1 MTVHM
6 ISVGVTALDF
16 LAHPPDRLFADG
28 GARDAFDEAASV
40 VLADAPA
47 ELTGADPGSASRWL
61 SSRLPPGDPDE
72 WLNRAVSLHA
82 RPDWPGRF
90 SAEADTLRRTPGR
103 ASSAATDAVVLLAS
117 DTVRGLPAA
126 LWNAV
131 AVAADLA
138 AIHYLAEPTDA
149 IPDARGKVLLA
160 RVPGLDAGN
169 ERGFRQAMGALGT
182 FGRSLRERTQPDE
195 EFCFHLSGGFKAAI
209 PYLIGLAEWVRS
221 LDPERPVNAC
231 VLHDTAGD
239 DALPIRLP
247 LRRLVREA
255 VEAEIGQFEEDGTLN
270 APDAPGSAALDGYAY
285 EKSGGRIQLTPF
297 GEGLRSL
304 FAIVPHLPD
313 YDDEA
318 IG

>member
-103 ASSAATDAVVLLAS
+103 ASSAATDAVVLLA
-117 DTVRGLPAA
+117 LP
-126 LWNAV
+126 
-131 AVAADLA
+131 
-138 AIHYLAEPTDA
+138 
-149 IPDARGKVLLA
+149 
-160 RVPGLDAGN
+160 
-169 ERGFRQAMGALGT
+169 
-182 FGRSLRERTQPDE
+182 
-195 EFCFHLSGGFKAAI
+195 
-209 PYLIGLAEWVRS
+209 
-221 LDPERPVNAC
+221 
-231 VLHDTAGD
+231 
-239 DALPIRLP
+239 P
-247 LRRLVREA
+247 LRRVQGRDPVPDRAGRMGPVTRPGTPRQRVRPA
-255 VEAEIGQFEEDGTLN
+255 RHSRRRRTADPAAA
-270 APDAPGSAALDGYAY
+270 APSGS
-285 EKSGGRIQLTPF
+285 
-297 GEGLRSL
+297 
-304 FAIVPHLPD
+304 
-313 YDDEA
+313 
-318 IG
+318 